1 MNLHSM
7 RLALALGCLVSLAAC
22 SGNGLGGGG
31 IFGGNSSCQP
41 GTDVTLANPRQGQF
55 ASSNIGQI
63 EIVANGNTN
72 TLYNTS
78 GQWYVSLTSGF
89 TTINGGNLVP
99 FSDPGGYHPYGSDF
113 YYTSSIG
120 NLPTGTTW
128 TVNLAW
134 PAGSCSPISI
144 GSFST

>member
-1 MNLHSM
+1 MNPQIS

-31 IFGGNSSCQP
+31 LFGGNSSCQP

-55 ASSNIGQI
+55 TSSNIGQV
-63 EIVANGNTN
+63 EIVVNGNTN
-72 TLYNTS
+72 TLSNNS
-78 GQWYVSLTSGF
+78 GQWYVTLSNGF
-89 TTINGGNLVP
+89 TTVNGGDLVP

-113 YYTSSIG
+113 YYTSSMG
-120 NLPTGTTW
+120 NLPTGYTW

-134 PAGSCSPISI
+134 SAQACTPVSI

>member
-1 MNLHSM
+1 MNLRYM
-7 RLALALGCLVSLAAC
+7 RRALALGSLVVLSAC
-22 SGNGLGGGG
+22 SGTGTGGGL
-31 IFGGNSSCQP
+31 FGGNGACQP

-55 ASSNIGQI
+55 VSSNIGQV
-63 EIVANGNTN
+63 EIVANGNAN

-78 GQWYVSLTSGF
+78 GQWYVTLTSGF

-113 YYTSSIG
+113 YYTSSFG
-120 NLPTGTTW
+120 NLPTNATW
-128 TVNLAW
+128 TVSLVWSNQ
-134 PAGSCSPISI
+134 GCSPASI

>member
-1 MNLHSM
+1 
-7 RLALALGCLVSLAAC
+7 LVLLSAC
-22 SGNGLGGGG
+22 SANGTGGGL
-31 IFGGNSSCQP
+31 FGGNGTCQP

-55 ASSNIGQI
+55 ASSNIGQV

-78 GQWYVSLTSGF
+78 NQWDVTLTSGF
-89 TTINGGNLVP
+89 TTITGGNLVP
-99 FSDPGGYHPYGSDF
+99 FSDPNGYHPYGSDF
-113 YYTSSIG
+113 YYTSSFG
-120 NLPTGTTW
+120 NLPAGTTW

-134 PAGSCSPISI
+134 PAQACSPISI